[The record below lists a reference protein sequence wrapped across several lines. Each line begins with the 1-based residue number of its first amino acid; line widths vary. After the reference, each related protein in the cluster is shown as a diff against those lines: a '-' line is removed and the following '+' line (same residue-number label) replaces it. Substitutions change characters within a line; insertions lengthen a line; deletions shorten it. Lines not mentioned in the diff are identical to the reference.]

1 MPEVLRDPQPSDP
14 FEPAEEGPLGILVG
28 IDGSDRSVDALR
40 YAVDLAPKLGMDLRA
55 LAVWSYPTLL
65 YGNYAYPES
74 EPGPEQDARLTLERA
89 TREVLGDDI
98 PSWYTAATHRG
109 LPAQTLIERSKTS
122 QMLVVGSRGRGGFA
136 GLLLGSVSSAC
147 AAHAHCP
154 VLIIHH
160 ARAS

>member
-14 FEPAEEGPLGILVG
+14 FEPADEEPLGILVG
-28 IDGSDRSVDALR
+28 VDGSERSVDALR
-40 YAVDLAPKLGMDLRA
+40 YAADMAPKLEMDLRA

-74 EPGPEQDARLTLERA
+74 DPGPEQDAHLILERV
-89 TREVLGDDI
+89 TREVFGQEVPD
-98 PSWYTAATHRG
+98 WYSAGTHRG
-109 LPAQTLIERSKTS
+109 LPAQTLIDRSRMS

-147 AAHAHCP
+147 AAHAALP
-154 VLIIHH
+154 VLVIHH
-160 ARAS
+160 DRIS

>member
-14 FEPAEEGPLGILVG
+14 FEAAEEEPVGILVG

-40 YAVDLAPKLGMDLRA
+40 YAVDLAPKLGLDLRA

-74 EPGPEQDARLTLERA
+74 DPGPEQDAHLILERA

-98 PSWYTAATHRG
+98 PSWYTAAAHRG

-147 AAHAHCP
+147 ATHAHCP
-154 VLIIHH
+154 VLVFHRN
-160 ARAS
+160 RAS